1 MRREKKTAAN
11 TNIRNVSR
19 NHPTPNSIPT
29 PYQLPL
35 YQPTHG
41 SNLKIPNFMYL
52 NINGSYLNCNKT
64 KISYL
69 ETIIKDEIFII
80 FLKKIH
86 LHDNF
91 LDSLNT
97 N

>member
-1 MRREKKTAAN
+1 
-11 TNIRNVSR
+11 
-19 NHPTPNSIPT
+19 
-29 PYQLPL
+29 
-35 YQPTHG
+35 
-41 SNLKIPNFMYL
+41 MYL